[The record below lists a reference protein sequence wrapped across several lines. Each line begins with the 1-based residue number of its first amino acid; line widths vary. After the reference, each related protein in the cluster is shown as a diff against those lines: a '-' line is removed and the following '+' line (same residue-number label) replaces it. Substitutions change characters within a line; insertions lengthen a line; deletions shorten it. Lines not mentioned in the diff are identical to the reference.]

1 MTGCLEFRRQAGAE
15 PARSGPELDAHRRE
29 CPACARYQDE
39 LRAMDALVRRA
50 LAVDAARLALPKTRA
65 TGSGG
70 GRQRWYALAASV
82 VMAVAAGLVLLTSA
96 PRESVAREVVDHV
109 AHEPG
114 ALAASGPVTPAAL
127 AGVLD
132 PEGTRLRPGIGDV
145 SFAARCVHQG
155 HVVPHLV
162 LRRPEGTVTVLILRH
177 RTVDA
182 PLRFDENGFAGVV
195 LPAPRGSIAIVG
207 RDHPDLE
214 GVAQQVFEAV
224 DWGDTIPAAG

>member
-39 LRAMDALVRRA
+39 LRAMDALMRRA
-50 LAVDAARLALPKTRA
+50 LAVDAARLALPKPRA

-182 PLRFDENGFAGVV
+182 ALRFEENGFAGVV